1 LSRTKRHPGRGARRA
16 LSPLDEQQFT
26 CVHCHL
32 HVSCAPSVAGV
43 QNRNHCP
50 YCLHSRHLDW
60 REPGDR
66 MSNCRAPMEPVG
78 LTTRRSR
85 NKYASERD
93 GELMLI
99 HRCAGC
105 GKLVINRIAADDDAD
120 AILALFEG
128 SLAMGPGLAAELALQ
143 GVAPLGAADGELLRR
158 RLFGGAAAARD
169 ALRRSA

>member
-1 LSRTKRHPGRGARRA
+1 
-16 LSPLDEQQFT
+16 
-26 CVHCHL
+26 
-32 HVSCAPSVAGV
+32 
-43 QNRNHCP
+43 
-50 YCLHSRHLDW
+50 
-60 REPGDR
+60 
-66 MSNCRAPMEPVG
+66 
-78 LTTRRSR
+78 
-85 NKYASERD
+85 
-93 GELMLI
+93 MLI

-128 SLAMGPGLAAELALQ
+128 SLAMGPGLAAELALH